1 MVFAIFC
8 QLFRP
13 SESDVHADRQPPF
26 FRGEMGYWSYSALD
40 GCNGQMI
47 LGYVPQKTLAS
58 VKGVPSIVDDPDDTR
73 YADLNKH
80 AYVQRCVET
89 DSDMAE

>member
-1 MVFAIFC
+1 
-8 QLFRP
+8 
-13 SESDVHADRQPPF
+13 
-26 FRGEMGYWSYSALD
+26 MGYWSYSALD

-47 LGYVPQKTLAS
+47 LGYVPQKTLAP
-58 VKGVPSIVDDPDDTR
+58 VKGVPFIVNDPDDPR

-89 DSDMAE
+89 DSAMAE

>member
-1 MVFAIFC
+1 
-8 QLFRP
+8 
-13 SESDVHADRQPPF
+13 
-26 FRGEMGYWSYSALD
+26 MGYWSYSALD

-73 YADLNKH
+73 YVDLNKH
-80 AYVQRCVET
+80 AYVQRRVET
-89 DSDMAE
+89 ARAMAE

>member
-1 MVFAIFC
+1 
-8 QLFRP
+8 
-13 SESDVHADRQPPF
+13 
-26 FRGEMGYWSYSALD
+26 
-40 GCNGQMI
+40 MI
-47 LGYVPQKTLAS
+47 LGYVPQKMLAS

-89 DSDMAE
+89 DRTMAE

>member
-1 MVFAIFC
+1 MC
-8 QLFRP
+8 
-13 SESDVHADRQPPF
+13 
-26 FRGEMGYWSYSALD
+26 YWSYSALD

-58 VKGVPSIVDDPDDTR
+58 VQGVPSIVDALDDMR

-89 DSDMAE
+89 DRAMAE